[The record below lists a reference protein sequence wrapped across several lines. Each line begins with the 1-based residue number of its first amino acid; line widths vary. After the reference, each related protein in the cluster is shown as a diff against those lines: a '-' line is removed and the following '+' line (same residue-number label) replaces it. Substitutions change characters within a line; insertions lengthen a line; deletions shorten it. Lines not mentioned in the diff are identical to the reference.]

1 MRGAGVRFRQ
11 YGVSGVLSIAVLA
24 LASAQRPSRAD
35 SYPTQDIHVIGSF
48 PAGSGADLIVRY
60 FADKLRVL
68 SGRTTIVENKVGASG
83 NIATQYVARAKPDG
97 YTVLIGAGSGVAAA
111 MHLFKRPPVD
121 ALKELQVVATINQLA
136 FMVVVPAQSP
146 YRTLAELTE
155 GLKKKGGKASYAQSN
170 TTGKVTGELYKA
182 AGGLNAVDIP
192 YRTANDSVN
201 DFATG
206 ALDFGVLDAQFA
218 MSQSREGR
226 LRILAVNT
234 PERMQ
239 TAPDIPTLKE
249 LGVPVEMRNWFAAI
263 VPAGTPRPVVDQ
275 LNKWINEIEA
285 TDETRK
291 FLNSFASDPFI
302 STVDEAQKLLA
313 SDIKDWAMFVSA
325 ANIPK
330 QD

>member
-11 YGVSGVLSIAVLA
+11 YGVGSVLLIAALA
-24 LASAQRPSRAD
+24 LVSAQWPAKAD

-48 PAGSGADLIVRY
+48 PAGSGADIIVRY
-60 FADKLRVL
+60 FADKLRAL
-68 SGRTTIVENKVGASG
+68 SGRFTIVENKVGASG

-111 MHLFKRPPVD
+111 MHLFKKPPVD

-136 FMVVVPAQSP
+136 FMIVVPGQSP
-146 YRTLAELTE
+146 YHTLAELTE
-155 GLKKKGGKASYAQSN
+155 GLKKKGSSASYAQSN

-182 AGGLNAVDIP
+182 AGGLTAVDVP

-201 DFATG
+201 DLVTG
-206 ALDFGVLDAQFA
+206 VLDFGVVDAQFA
-218 MSQSREGR
+218 ISQSREGR

-239 TAPDIPTLKE
+239 TAPDIPTMKE
-249 LGVPVEMRNWFAAI
+249 LGVPVAIRNWFAAI
-263 VPAGTPRPVVDQ
+263 VPAATPRPIVDQ

-285 TDETRK
+285 TEETRK
-291 FLNSFASDPFI
+291 FLNTFASDPFI
-302 STVDEAQKLLA
+302 STPDDAQKLLA
-313 SDIKDWAMFVSA
+313 SDIKDWATFVGA
-325 ANIPK
+325 ANIQK